1 MSKIKLIAA
10 DMDHTLLTEAG
21 ELPPKF
27 DEYIERLEEK
37 GVTFAIASGRPMYTL
52 LEIFADRKESLTII
66 SDNGGAIWHK
76 GKMVYE
82 SLMEPAVY
90 QEMIRFVEEQNNG
103 VAILCAMECA
113 YALEQY
119 LPYKKFFGEFLR
131 KLAFVKEMRGLEAD
145 ANKFTVFFPQKDAKQ
160 QFASVFEPRYGKD
173 FSVTVGGDEWVDI
186 MNKGIHKGAAMQ
198 WLGKTLGISTDE
210 MMAFGDTYNDI
221 EMLQTVKYS
230 YVMENAA
237 QEMRQYGNFVAPPNE
252 EYGVL
257 QVIEKEV
264 LSDENV

>member
-10 DMDHTLLTEAG
+10 DMDHTLLTEDG
-21 ELPPKF
+21 KLPPRF
-27 DEYIERLEEK
+27 DEYVDRLEEQ

-52 LEIFADRKESLTII
+52 LEIFKDRKDSLTMI
-66 SDNGGAIWHK
+66 SDNGGAIWYK
-76 GKMVYE
+76 GKMIYK

-90 QEMIRFVEEQNNG
+90 QEMIRFVEEESSG
-103 VAILCAMECA
+103 GSVLCAMEQA
-113 YALEQY
+113 YGLVQY
-119 LPYKKFFGEFLR
+119 RPYEKFFRGFMREF
-131 KLAFVKEMRGLEAD
+131 AFVENMRELDVE
-145 ANKFTVFFPQKDAKQ
+145 ANKFTIFFPKKDAKEQ
-160 QFASVFEPRYGKD
+160 YEKVFEPRYGKD

-198 WLGKTLGISTDE
+198 WLGKTFDVKPDE

-221 EMLQTVKYS
+221 EMLQIVKYS

-237 QEMRQYGNFVAPPNE
+237 LEMRQYGNFVAPSNE

-264 LSDENV
+264 LSDGNI

>member
-27 DEYIERLEEK
+27 DEYVDRLEEK
-37 GVTFAIASGRPMYTL
+37 GVIFAIASGRPMYTL
-52 LEIFADRKESLTII
+52 LEIFADRKDTLTII

-76 GKMVYE
+76 GKMIYK

-90 QEMIRFVEEQNNG
+90 QEMIRFVEEETDG
-103 VAILCAMECA
+103 ASVLCGMERA
-113 YALEQY
+113 YALEAY
-119 LPYKKFFGEFLR
+119 LPYETFFREFLR
-131 KLAFVKEMRGLEAD
+131 KMDFVKEMRSLDVE
-145 ANKFTVFFPQKDAKQ
+145 ANKFTVFFPKKDAKQ
-160 QFASVFEPRYGKD
+160 QFSAVFESRYGND

-186 MNKGIHKGAAMQ
+186 MNAGIHKGAAMQ
-198 WLGKTLGISTDE
+198 WLGKTLGIQTDE

-237 QEMRQYGNFVAPPNE
+237 LEMRRYGNFVAPSNE